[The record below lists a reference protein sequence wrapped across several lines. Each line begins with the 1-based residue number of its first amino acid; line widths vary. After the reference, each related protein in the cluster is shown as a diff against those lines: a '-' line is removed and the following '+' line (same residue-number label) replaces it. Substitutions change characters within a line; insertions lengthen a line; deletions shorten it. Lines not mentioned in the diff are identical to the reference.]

1 MSIPQ
6 TTCREC
12 GGIGLCVHCGGTGR
26 TPCNHCWNGY
36 VASDNTFTPCYI
48 CNGTEYTPCTDCS
61 GSGLCDLCNGTGE
74 EVNR

>member
-6 TTCREC
+6 TITCREC
-12 GGIGLCVHCGGTGR
+12 GGIGLCVSCNGTGR
-26 TPCNHCWNGY
+26 TPCNHCWNEY
-36 VASDNTFTPCYI
+36 TSNDNYTPCSY